1 MVEQPVETGGWGA
14 GEIFAKVDLL
24 AIDSYSQKKKIVN
37 KCKPIQIP
45 SKLLVTLPLSTSCDA
60 EN

>member
-24 AIDSYSQKKKIVN
+24 AIENDTENKKIVKKFTN
-37 KCKPIQIP
+37 
-45 SKLLVTLPLSTSCDA
+45 
-60 EN
+60 